1 MEGDRLWSGH
11 KTTDMIRDRIS
22 ALFQGKVSGIEEGVE
37 ADTCQILNIVGVLPT
52 SFFQAEE
59 KSEFVCI
66 LRRAR
71 APVCPDGF
79 PKLE

>member
-1 MEGDRLWSGH
+1 
-11 KTTDMIRDRIS
+11 MIRDRIS
-22 ALFQGKVSGIEEGVE
+22 TLFQGKVFSIEAGVE
-37 ADTCQILNIVGVLPT
+37 ADGCQILNIIGVLPT
-52 SFFQAEE
+52 SSFQAEE

-66 LRRAR
+66 LRGAI